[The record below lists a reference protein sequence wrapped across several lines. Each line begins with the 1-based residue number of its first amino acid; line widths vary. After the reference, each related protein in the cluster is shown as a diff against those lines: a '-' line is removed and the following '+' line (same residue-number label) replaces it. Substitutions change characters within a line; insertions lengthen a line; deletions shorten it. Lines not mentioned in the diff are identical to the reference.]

1 VSKYEDQVDQG
12 LEQLLVEE
20 QEKVESEMR
29 AGMAKAR
36 LLTFSAT
43 LSTHMCRRLFGKVW
57 DQQYQK
63 QRRAAC

>member
-1 VSKYEDQVDQG
+1 VSKDEDQVDRA

-36 LLTFSAT
+36 L
-43 LSTHMCRRLFGKVW
+43 
-57 DQQYQK
+57 
-63 QRRAAC
+63 AAGNGSVTMGET